1 MNPKLQSQIAKS
13 REQALAAFVSKKAE
27 IDDALG
33 RLQALS
39 DDHFNYS
46 PDEITW
52 CHVGTLQHYTEL
64 LKRITDMA
72 FNETSTPRKRP
83 DLPPTPRAAT
93 RTREVGPNRTG
104 AKGSSTFYRITGSPP
119 AAD

>member
-1 MNPKLQSQIAKS
+1 MNLKLQNQIARSK
-13 REQALAAFVSKKAE
+13 EEALAAFVSKKAE
-27 IDDALG
+27 IDEALA

-72 FNETSTPRKRP
+72 FNEGEHAAEAPRSPAHAPRGQ
-83 DLPPTPRAAT
+83 PPPGLRV
-93 RTREVGPNRTG
+93 VGGRWC
-104 AKGSSTFYRITGSPP
+104 SPIVEILL
-119 AAD
+119 